1 MIKNISLKE
10 LEKKAKWVWEET
22 LKIHYDAPETRVA
35 SSLSPIEI
43 LVAIYYGGFLNIFPK
58 NPLHKDRD
66 RLIIS
71 KGHGSLCMY
80 PILADLGF
88 FSKRELKSICKEGSF
103 LGGIPDPVIPGYE
116 TINGSLGH
124 GVGVGS
130 GMALA
135 LKKDGKSKS
144 LVFVLTGDG
153 ELHEGSNWE
162 AFMFAAQHKLDN
174 LTILVDD
181 NKISMLGH
189 TKNIVSHLSL
199 SEKLKSF
206 GWHVSVVDDG
216 HNISQVVSTLTKSN
230 KMKKKP
236 KAIIFNTNKGNQVP
250 GLENTTLAH
259 VTAIKPDLIKNLIK

>member
-1 MIKNISLKE
+1 MALYVCTQF
-10 LEKKAKWVWEET
+10 LLT
-22 LKIHYDAPETRVA
+22 LV
-35 SSLSPIEI
+35 
-43 LVAIYYGGFLNIFPK
+43 
-58 NPLHKDRD
+58 
-66 RLIIS
+66 
-71 KGHGSLCMY
+71 
-80 PILADLGF
+80 F
-88 FSKRELKSICKEGSF
+88 FSKKELKNICKEGSF

-135 LKKDGKSKS
+135 LKREGRLKK
-144 LVFVLTGDG
+144 VFVLTGDG

-199 SEKLKSF
+199 PKKLKSF

-216 HNISQVVSTLTKSN
+216 HNISKVVRTLTKSN

-259 VTAIKPDLIKNLIK
+259 VTAIKPEIIKNLIK